1 VPSGASPDTNLHR
14 HLKDIAMGDDFSD
27 YDLDTPTEADLD
39 LAYGSQYLGA
49 VDLGDRKIRARIQ
62 KVRKAELTGQDGRKR
77 TKFLVYFDAFDKP
90 LVLNKTNK
98 DALVSY
104 LGKVPGK
111 WPGATIGLFVDP
123 NVMMGG
129 KKVGGVRL
137 RVLEPVKTG
146 QGVKARRR
154 QARSGERVP
163 GGNRRPR
170 LRTRSERG
178 LRSGC

>member
-1 VPSGASPDTNLHR
+1 
-14 HLKDIAMGDDFSD
+14 MGDDFSD

-137 RVLEPVKTG
+137 RVLEPVKTA
-146 QGVKARRR
+146 KASKPVAAKPAPANEYPEETGDPGYEPDPNADFD
-154 QARSGERVP
+154 QAAE
-163 GGNRRPR
+163 
-170 LRTRSERG
+170 
-178 LRSGC
+178 